1 MTRPALSARDIKEAI
16 EERILRGVYRRGTSL
31 PSVRVLG
38 AELGA
43 SPSTVSRALQE
54 LEREGWVQ
62 VASRRGAV
70 VARKLPRAQGQEAGI
85 ESTLRGLAIRWRL
98 SGRERSGF
106 EAIVGRVAD
115 EVFRSE
121 STAYFLECNRV
132 DLARMVE
139 EVRRGAADRHIVPLL
154 IDDVRADPAVVRD
167 GVVLVPFFHL
177 ADVRTFLPQDLQIV
191 PLNFV
196 PSQDVMRTLALLD
209 ARTHVG
215 VIAQNERSRRRIEGI
230 VHQFSVARAE
240 STTIDDADAV
250 DRLLRTADVVVT
262 ANSAGLSD
270 EQLKR
275 AARALIVNFE
285 LERGEL
291 DVSSLLAGGP
301 DAKRTA
307 PDGGAATSSG

>member
-1 MTRPALSARDIKEAI
+1 MTRPSLSAKDIKEAI
-16 EERILRGVYRRGTSL
+16 EERILRGAYPRGAPL

-70 VARKLPRAQGQEAGI
+70 VARRLPDAKGQEAAI
-85 ESTLRGLAIRWRL
+85 ETTLRRLAMRWRL
-98 SGRERSGF
+98 SGRDRRAFDG
-106 EAIVGRVAD
+106 IVRRVAD
-115 EVFRSE
+115 EVFRPE
-121 STAYFLECNRV
+121 PVAYFLECNPV

-139 EVRRGAADRHIVPLL
+139 EVRRAATDHRIIPLL
-154 IDDVRADPAVVRD
+154 IDEARDAPERISD

-177 ADVRTFLPQDLQIV
+177 ADVRPFVPDDLELI

-209 ARTHVG
+209 AKTHVG

-230 VHQFSVARAE
+230 VHQYSVARVE
-240 STTIDDADAV
+240 STTVDDEESV
-250 DRLLRTADVVVT
+250 ERLLRTADVVVA
-262 ANSAGLSD
+262 ANSAGLSP
-270 EQLKR
+270 EQL
-275 AARALIVNFE
+275 AIPARTLIVNFE

-291 DVSSLLAGGP
+291 DMSSLIAQEPGVP
-301 DAKRTA
+301 VR
-307 PDGGAATSSG
+307 